1 MDPLKSVWVAENSVI
16 DQILSSIMQFYTWAL
31 LSTTPQCRLKK
42 KNLCIFTTY
51 LVFYT
56 KFAHKYSLYVAKR
69 GAKRGRQR
77 GNVVERGFA
86 AFNVV
91 CLVLNEVLC
100 IQRGIMHRSTRLRGF
115 LVNALL

>member
-1 MDPLKSVWVAENSVI
+1 
-16 DQILSSIMQFYTWAL
+16 MQFYPWAF
-31 LSTTPQCRLKK
+31 TIPQCRLKKKKK

-86 AFNVV
+86 A
-91 CLVLNEVLC
+91 
-100 IQRGIMHRSTRLRGF
+100 
-115 LVNALL
+115 LLTWFASF

>member
-1 MDPLKSVWVAENSVI
+1 M
-16 DQILSSIMQFYTWAL
+16 
-31 LSTTPQCRLKK
+31 
-42 KNLCIFTTY
+42 CIFTTY

-86 AFNVV
+86 AQRG
-91 CLVLNEVLC
+91 LPRSK
-100 IQRGIMHRSTRLRGF
+100 RGIMHSTRYYASF
-115 LVNALL
+115 NAASPR